1 MSTEPKLSFKQQQ
14 LIVRENA
21 IVDATNNLLAK
32 KGFDLMTMDEVAAE
46 VGIAKASLYKHFP
59 SKEALAAAAMIR
71 LLENTLA
78 FVRGLAADQPALNQ
92 LKSVLQWALEI
103 RMKGGLPTL
112 PAENTSLRDALLNN
126 TLYISRLMDLNELMG
141 QLIEKAKS
149 EGSIRKDLP
158 TEVVLF
164 TVYARSCDPT
174 LDYLRM
180 GDQYSDDQVIHF
192 LLTTCF
198 DGLH

>member
-1 MSTEPKLSFKQQQ
+1 
-14 LIVRENA
+14 
-21 IVDATNNLLAK
+21 
-32 KGFDLMTMDEVAAE
+32 
-46 VGIAKASLYKHFP
+46 
-59 SKEALAAAAMIR
+59 
-71 LLENTLA
+71 
-78 FVRGLAADQPALNQ
+78 
-92 LKSVLQWALEI
+92 
-103 RMKGGLPTL
+103 MKGGLPTL

-126 TLYISRLMDLNELMG
+126 TRYISRLMDLNELMG

-149 EGSIRKDLP
+149 EGAIRKDLP

-174 LDYLRM
+174 LDYLRV
-180 GDQYSDDQVIHF
+180 GDQYTDDQVIHF

>member
-1 MSTEPKLSFKQQQ
+1 MANIDIQLTSSTLDQIAQ
-14 LIVRENA
+14 LQA
-21 IVDATNNLLAK
+21 
-32 KGFDLMTMDEVAAE
+32 GSS
-46 VGIAKASLYKHFP
+46 ASL
-59 SKEALAAAAMIR
+59 S
-71 LLENTLA
+71 
-78 FVRGLAADQPALNQ
+78 D
-92 LKSVLQWALEI
+92 
-103 RMKGGLPTL
+103 
-112 PAENTSLRDALLNN
+112 
-126 TLYISRLMDLNELMG
+126 LMG

-149 EGSIRKDLP
+149 EGSIRQDLP

-180 GDQYSDDQVIHF
+180 GDQYTDDQVIHF